1 MQLTIEGTNT
11 ETGRIVSIIEPG
23 DDKSMDEMADM
34 IRAALLAWG
43 FQPDSVDELI
53 EPR

>member
-1 MQLTIEGTNT
+1 MRLTIEGTVN
-11 ETGRIVSIIEPG
+11 EVGRSVSIIEPK
-23 DDKSMDEMADM
+23 DAQSIDEMADM

-53 EPR
+53 KPR